1 MESEFWE
8 LYGIYA
14 LEAILLRSCLEK
26 IPEIEITPLMYNLEF
41 FIGFKGRER
50 LAIFVKPLSGLSAEL
65 CIEDD
70 MGLPEVYY
78 LVEKKLKRYNFSL
91 TKD

>member
-26 IPEIEITPLMYNLEF
+26 IPEIEITPLMYNLD
-41 FIGFKGRER
+41 
-50 LAIFVKPLSGLSAEL
+50 S
-65 CIEDD
+65 
-70 MGLPEVYY
+70 
-78 LVEKKLKRYNFSL
+78 SL
-91 TKD
+91 DLRGGKISYFCKTPIRPFCRAMHRR